1 MTKPAPSFVYFV
13 ATPKRLLGSGA
24 VPALAD
30 LLRAP
35 MFQAIDNGPDGRAGV
50 LVSESDCP
58 SVRAVYRTDAGM
70 RWEPWGDTPAGPA
83 WVGMWDD
90 WRPGPDPLARYR
102 ELCRRGEKLWAYLA
116 KRDNAQRVTDA
127 EATALLLDAMRLEY
141 RLGNV

>member
-90 WRPGPDPLARYR
+90 WRPGPDALARGR
-102 ELCRRGEKLWAYLA
+102 RCEFDASPVVMGDGAEWRVPRLCY
-116 KRDNAQRVTDA
+116 
-127 EATALLLDAMRLEY
+127 ATGIACGPMAL
-141 RLGNV
+141 GVNVEP